1 MKRPSDDLALCGR
14 CHGEIAKSYASSLHY
29 STNGLKHGVS
39 PRFSAKEK
47 KIFDEKVFPKACNSC
62 HASCGDCHVK
72 SPVIGGVNLGLLKG
86 HAFVRRDEG
95 KTCALCHGG
104 RVYPEFTGEY
114 GGSPDVHYQKGMV
127 CADCHK
133 KSEFHGDGTLYGSRH
148 EVRGRPSCTGCHAP
162 GAEKTDKAK
171 EAHARHGET
180 LSCVACHAS
189 APYRNCYDCHLGQ
202 GATAKPGFF
211 LGKDPRDPKRVTT
224 LRVIPTVRDTFKGA
238 GIAMEHYDALP
249 NYWPTSPHNIRKR
262 TERTRSCELCHI
274 EAKDFLTGQNPLPD
288 GSKANRGLVHAP
300 KTIK

>member
-14 CHGEIAKSYASSLHY
+14 CHGEIAKNYASSLHY
-29 STNGLKHGVS
+29 STGGLKHGVS

-47 KIFDEKVFPKACNSC
+47 MIFDEKVFPKACNSC
-62 HASCGDCHVK
+62 HASCGDCHIK

-133 KSEFHGDGTLYGSRH
+133 KAEFHGDGTSAGSRH
-148 EVRGRPSCTGCHAP
+148 EVRGRPSCTGCHGP

-171 EAHARHGET
+171 EAHARHDGK

-202 GATAKPGFF
+202 GATAKPGFI
-211 LGKDPRDPKRVTT
+211 LGKDPRDPARVTT
-224 LRVIPTVRDTFKGA
+224 LRVIPTVRDTFKSA
-238 GIAMEHYDALP
+238 GIAMESYDALP

-262 TERTRSCELCHI
+262 TERTRSCELCHS
-274 EAKDFLTGQNPLPD
+274 EAKDFLTGQNLLPG
-288 GSKANRGLVHAP
+288 GSKANQGLVHTP